1 MRLLQNASQVYS
13 GTFGGKKK
21 KKAIQTSLEASKI
34 KCDFSESAFFRT
46 KVYPR
51 LLDRL
56 EAAPS

>member
-13 GTFGGKKK
+13 GTFKKKK

>member
-13 GTFGGKKK
+13 GTFKKK